1 MADIT
6 TSTAAAPAIGAGRR
20 DLQLVTF
27 RLGEWEFG
35 ADVTEVGGIY
45 HGLPMIPTP
54 DAPDAIAGDIQIS
67 GERIS
72 VLRLSHLFGQHEA
85 TRNGNW
91 WIIVLNLLDG
101 PIGLMVDK
109 VTEVVRLEA
118 NLLRAPYDKHHP
130 AKDYVTAV
138 ANRHGRAISLLDY
151 SALARELLK

>member
-6 TSTAAAPAIGAGRR
+6 TGAAALSAIGAGRR

-27 RLGEWEFG
+27 RLGHWEFG
-35 ADVTEVGGIY
+35 ADVTDVRGIY

-54 DAPDAIAGDIQIS
+54 DAPDSVAGDIQIS

-72 VLRLSHLFGQHEA
+72 VLRLSHLFGQDEA

-109 VTEVVRLEA
+109 VTEVVRLEPHA
-118 NLLRAPYDKHHP
+118 LHAPDDEQHP
-130 AKDYVTAV
+130 AKAYVTAV
-138 ANRHGRAISLLDY
+138 ARQHERTISLLNY
-151 SALARELLK
+151 SALAREMLK